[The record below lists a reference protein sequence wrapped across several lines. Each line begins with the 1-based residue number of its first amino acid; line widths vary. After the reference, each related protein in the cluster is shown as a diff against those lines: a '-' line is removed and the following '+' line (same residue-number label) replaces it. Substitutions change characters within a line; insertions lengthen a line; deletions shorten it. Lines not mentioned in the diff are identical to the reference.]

1 LWPRHL
7 RTGRKS
13 NKVKVPT
20 KSEFPTKIEVW
31 RLPPRPDRPAN
42 RVLQHECSSAGQ
54 TPSHN
59 ATCTQMSEDRFNH
72 RSITQQTPT
81 EPARREADMLLDAST
96 DLGV

>member
-13 NKVKVPT
+13 NKVKVLI

-31 RLPPRPDRPAN
+31 RLPPRPDSPAN
-42 RVLQHECSSAGQ
+42 RVLQHKCSSAGH

-59 ATCTQMSEDRFNH
+59 ATCTQMSKDRFNY
-72 RSITQQTPT
+72 RSITQQTLIEPT
-81 EPARREADMLLDAST
+81 ILEADRLLDAST
-96 DLGV
+96 DLRV